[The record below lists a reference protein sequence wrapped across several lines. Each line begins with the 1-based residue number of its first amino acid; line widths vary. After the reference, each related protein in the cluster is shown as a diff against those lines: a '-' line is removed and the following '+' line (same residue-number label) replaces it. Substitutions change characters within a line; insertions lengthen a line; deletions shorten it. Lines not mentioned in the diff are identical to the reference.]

1 MLSMRARRNMLLE
14 LDAGDSSSDAGY
26 QYVDEEEDEVL
37 SRRRRRHGGGDV
49 RNLMQ
54 RRVRARLV

>member
-14 LDAGDSSSDAGY
+14 LDAGY